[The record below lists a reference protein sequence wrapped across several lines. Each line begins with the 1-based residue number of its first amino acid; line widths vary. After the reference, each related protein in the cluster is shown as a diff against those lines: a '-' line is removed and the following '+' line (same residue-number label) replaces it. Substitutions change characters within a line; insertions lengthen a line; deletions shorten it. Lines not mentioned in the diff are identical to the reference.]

1 MLTVLAFLAA
11 LGLLIAVHEY
21 GHYRV
26 AVACG
31 VKVLRFSVGF
41 GKTIWRWQPKRQHPG
56 QTTEFVI
63 GAFPLGGY
71 VKMLDEREGPVDD
84 AERQRAFNVQP
95 LKVRAAIVAAGPA
108 ANLLLAVLLYA
119 CVNWI
124 GVQEPRAVLASP
136 VESSVAAKAGLRGG
150 ELVRRAG
157 WAQEDMEPVRSLDDL
172 RWLLTRATLDGRDL
186 WVDVAR
192 SEEGEGRLVL
202 LPLSRI
208 EAREAD
214 AALFRK
220 IGILGP
226 WTPPV
231 LGDVAAGGAADRSG
245 LRKGDVIIRIGPV
258 PVVDG
263 VQLREL
269 IRGSVAGG
277 QAVAAVWRIERAGG
291 LIDVEVKPDVR
302 LDNEKSVG
310 RIGAFVGGPP
320 AMVTVRHGILE
331 GAWSAVVR
339 TADVSLLTL
348 RMLGR
353 MLIGEASLKNLSGPL
368 TIADYA
374 GKSASLGLTQ
384 YLVFLALISVSL
396 GVLNLLPLPVL
407 DGGHLMYYLWEG
419 VSGRSVSDAW
429 MERLQRTGVAL
440 LMVMMSIA
448 LFNDVT
454 RLFG

>member
-172 RWLLTRATLDGRDL
+172 RQDAATDGLTRLAGPLL
-186 WVDVAR
+186 M
-192 SEEGEGRLVL
+192 LV
-202 LPLSRI
+202 I
-208 EAREAD
+208 
-214 AALFRK
+214 
-220 IGILGP
+220 
-226 WTPPV
+226 
-231 LGDVAAGGAADRSG
+231 
-245 LRKGDVIIRIGPV
+245 
-258 PVVDG
+258 
-263 VQLREL
+263 
-269 IRGSVAGG
+269 
-277 QAVAAVWRIERAGG
+277 AVAVG
-291 LIDVEVKPDVR
+291 LI
-302 LDNEKSVG
+302 L
-310 RIGAFVGGPP
+310 I
-320 AMVTVRHGILE
+320 
-331 GAWSAVVR
+331 
-339 TADVSLLTL
+339 
-348 RMLGR
+348 ML
-353 MLIGEASLKNLSGPL
+353 
-368 TIADYA
+368 
-374 GKSASLGLTQ
+374 
-384 YLVFLALISVSL
+384 YLPIF
-396 GVLNLLPLPVL
+396 
-407 DGGHLMYYLWEG
+407 
-419 VSGRSVSDAW
+419 
-429 MERLQRTGVAL
+429 QVAE
-440 LMVMMSIA
+440 SIQ
-448 LFNDVT
+448 
-454 RLFG
+454 